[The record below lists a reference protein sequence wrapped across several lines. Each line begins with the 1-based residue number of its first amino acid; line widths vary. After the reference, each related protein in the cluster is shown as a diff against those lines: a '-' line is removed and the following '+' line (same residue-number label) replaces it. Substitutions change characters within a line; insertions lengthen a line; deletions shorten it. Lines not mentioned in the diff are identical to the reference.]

1 MARAQSYIWP
11 LPQPFI
17 RITSPCGGRINP
29 ITKKPQF
36 HRGIDVAAD
45 MNTPIFSV
53 EDGVVRTAAL
63 EANAKT
69 EGGKAAGNY
78 IEITHNDGSVSR
90 YLHQT
95 KFNVQKG
102 QQVKKG
108 DIIGFVGSTGASTGP
123 HLHFEIWTGT
133 PFSSKEINPVEVVQG
148 GTKAVVNDFIRDNWR
163 MIAAVSAVT
172 AVSGTL
178 IVIGKRR
185 RAVMGS
191 VPTMRPALANPRLR
205 ITE

>member
-1 MARAQSYIWP
+1 MARSMSYIWP

-17 RITSPCGGRINP
+17 RITSPFGGRINP
-29 ITKKPQF
+29 ITGKPQH
-36 HRGIDVAAD
+36 HRGIDVAAN
-45 MNTPIFSV
+45 MNTPIFAT
-53 EDGVVRTAAL
+53 EEGVVRTAAL

-78 IEITHNDGSVSR
+78 IEITHPDGSVSR

-108 DIIGFVGSTGASTGP
+108 DIIGYVGSTGASTGP

-133 PFSSKEINPVEVVQG
+133 PFSSKEHNPVDVLAG
-148 GTKAVVNDFIRDNWR
+148 GTKAVINDFVRDNWR
-163 MIAAVSAVT
+163 MIAAAGAVVG
-172 AVSGTL
+172 VSGAL
-178 IVIGKRR
+178 LVVGKRR
-185 RAVMGS
+185 RSVMRP
-191 VPTMRPALANPRLR
+191 VPSFRPALANPRLR
-205 ITE
+205 MTE